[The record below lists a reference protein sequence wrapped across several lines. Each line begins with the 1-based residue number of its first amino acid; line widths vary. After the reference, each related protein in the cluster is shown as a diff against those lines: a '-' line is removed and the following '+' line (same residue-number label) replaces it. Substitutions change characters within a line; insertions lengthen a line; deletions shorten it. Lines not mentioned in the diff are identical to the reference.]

1 MAENCKE
8 IGCTKAAKFTCTC
21 DVSLRLCFS
30 HMFEHSKQEGNHS
43 EFSLS
48 EAKTIKKDSSSD
60 SEKSKDSSKDL
71 TSDEKILEKVAEISQ
86 EIFKKHQ
93 LLMRLKESQRL
104 GQDLS
109 DEITRLGK
117 VIKNLTS
124 KIERKS
130 NTLRKQAVKSYSK
143 LEFEDKEK
151 DSFNNHLESIK
162 ISIVESNE
170 VMNKAIDEILSKDEN
185 RFISFEN
192 RFDAVENNNRE
203 LYNGVADLKKDF
215 EMTRKENDAS
225 LTGFKIE
232 INNIIDNIKRDN
244 SQELISIV
252 NKLRNEMDALR
263 NEKNQDINHVKDN
276 LQAQIDVLK
285 ANNNQNIVNA
295 VNDVRN
301 EMRVIE
307 QENAK
312 LREKVNQVE
321 KKLQDQD
328 NTNIETRNNFQINYQ
343 EFNEKILKIE
353 GDIQHFRQQM
363 NIDIAKPDRLPEEKK
378 DGNPNIVKPDQPAQ
392 KLDAVIVPAGGQGLF
407 YEFQNMDLKQ
417 RINYIVSK
425 GYKFGGYEKPENH
438 QYIKQLSVNRDT
450 SEGEYIF
457 LCKK

>member
-21 DVSLRLCFS
+21 DLSLRLCFS

-117 VIKNLTS
+117 VIKSLTS
-124 KIERKS
+124 KIERKTI
-130 NTLRKQAVKSYSK
+130 TLRKQAVKSYSK

-328 NTNIETRNNFQINYQ
+328 NTNIETRNNLQINYQ

-353 GDIQHFRQQM
+353 GDIQHLRKEM

-407 YEFQNMDLKQ
+407 YEIQNMDLNQ
-417 RINYIVSK
+417 RINFFVSK
-425 GYKFGGYEKPENH
+425 GYNFGQLQKPE
-438 QYIKQLSVNRDT
+438 
-450 SEGEYIF
+450 
-457 LCKK
+457 

>member
-21 DVSLRLCFS
+21 DLSLRLCFS

-43 EFSLS
+43 EIRLS
-48 EAKTIKKDSSSD
+48 EAQTIKKDSSSG
-60 SEKSKDSSKDL
+60 SEKSKDSLKDL
-71 TSDEKILEKVAEISQ
+71 TFDEKILEQVAEISE
-86 EIFKKHQ
+86 EIFKRHQ
-93 LLMRLKESQRL
+93 HLMKLKESQRL

-117 VIKNLTS
+117 VIKSLTS
-124 KIERKS
+124 KIERKTI
-130 NTLRKQAVKSYSK
+130 TLRKQAVKSYSK

-353 GDIQHFRQQM
+353 GDIQHLRKEM
-363 NIDIAKPDRLPEEKK
+363 NIDIAKPNRLPEEKK

-392 KLDAVIVPAGGQGLF
+392 KLDTVIVPAGGQGLF

-425 GYKFGGYEKPENH
+425 GYKFDGYEKPGNH
-438 QYIKQLSVNRDT
+438 QYIQQISVNRDT
-450 SEGEYIF
+450 SEGEFIF